1 MSPFAKIVRAELIA
15 ARCKHPGT
23 QHSAHESYAV
33 LLEEVEEF
41 WAEVKLKKELRSRP
55 KMLME
60 LVQIA
65 AMAQRAAEDLGLID
79 PESFGG

>member
-15 ARCKHPGT
+15 ARARHGA

-33 LLEEVEEF
+33 IQEEVDEF
-41 WAEVKLKKELRSRP
+41 WDLVKTKKPNRES
-55 KMLME
+55 MLME

-65 AMAQRAAEDLGLID
+65 AMSQRAAEDLGLID
-79 PESFGG
+79 QEAFES